1 MSDASPLLTDAAE
14 SLDSSIVRM
23 LMDATPDRIY
33 FKDLESRFVRN
44 NLAQARLLG
53 ASSPDECVGKTD
65 FDYFSKEHAEHARAD
80 EIEIIRTGRAI
91 VGKVERITLRDG
103 TTSWVSTT
111 KLPWRDA
118 QGKIIGTFGLTR
130 DITETKNAE
139 EKLIEE
145 RNLLRTIIDHLP
157 SRIYVK
163 DLESRYVLNNRA
175 HLASLGAATQEEVL
189 GRTLRE
195 IMPGE
200 RAETA
205 MADDQQVMA
214 TEQPI
219 LSDEKSAILEDGA
232 TRWSLTTKVPLR
244 DVRGHTAGLVGISLD
259 ITQRKLAEQELA
271 RRTEEMEADV
281 FMARQLQEAFLARPY
296 PVFPRGA
303 SPDASAL
310 RFTHCY
316 VPATTL
322 GGDFFDVIQFSDT
335 RCGLFICDVM
345 GHGVRAGL
353 LTAMI
358 RGVVQEMGGRAADPA
373 LVLGEINNT
382 LCPIAEQTGQTM
394 FASAFFG
401 LIDLETKTLHFA
413 NAGHPPPIIMRAAD
427 DGIERLALPDP
438 EPAAGLLPHFP
449 FTAGRTNLAPGDR
462 LIAYTDGL
470 IEATNS
476 RGTYFGEDRLCFLLG
491 QCASLKFEST
501 CTQLLRAVRDYTGG
515 SGLLA
520 DDVCIIAMEVA
531 GAARATTASTPPI
544 AK

>member
-1 MSDASPLLTDAAE
+1 MSEDALPPLAEQAE

-33 FKDLESRFVRN
+33 FKDLQSRFVRN

-53 ASSPDECVGKTD
+53 EASPEDCVGKTD
-65 FDYFSKEHAEHARAD
+65 FDYFDKEHAERVLAD
-80 EIEIIRTGRAI
+80 EQEIIRTGHAI
-91 VGKVERITLRDG
+91 IGKIERITLRDG
-103 TTSWVSTT
+103 STSWVSTT
-111 KLPWRDA
+111 KLPWRDD
-118 QGKIIGTFGLTR
+118 QGRIIGTFGVTR
-130 DITETKNAE
+130 DINEAKAAE
-139 EKLIEE
+139 EKLTEE

-163 DLESRYVLNNRA
+163 DRDSRYILNNRA
-175 HLASLGAATQEEVL
+175 HLASLGATAQEQVT

-200 RAETA
+200 RAEIA

-214 TEQPI
+214 TGAPI
-219 LSDEKSAILEDGA
+219 LSDEKSATLDDGT

-244 DVRGHTAGLVGISLD
+244 DTHGEVTGLVGISHD

-271 RRTEEMEADV
+271 RRTAEMEADV
-281 FMARQLQEAFLARPY
+281 FMARQLQEALLSRPY
-296 PVFPRGA
+296 PVFPRTV
-303 SPDASAL
+303 SPEQSRL
-310 RFTHCY
+310 RFSHCY

-335 RCGLFICDVM
+335 RCGLIICDVM

-358 RGVVQEMGGRAADPA
+358 RGIVQEMGPRAADPA
-373 LVLGEINNT
+373 LVLAKINDT
-382 LCPIAEQTGQTM
+382 LCPIAEHTGQTM

-401 LIDLETKTLHFA
+401 LVDLETMSLHFA
-413 NAGHPPPIIMRAAD
+413 NAGHPPPMIIRASD
-427 DGIERLALPDP
+427 DSIERLTLPDP
-438 EPAAGLLPHFP
+438 EPAAGLLSNFSYSSTH
-449 FTAGRTNLAPGDR
+449 THLALGDR

-515 SGLLA
+515 SGALA
-520 DDVCIIAMEVA
+520 DDVCIVAMEVA
-531 GAARATTASTPPI
+531 KPADTSES
-544 AK
+544 